1 MKKILAVFLTMI
13 FASLNACYAFS
24 EMYYLPNTNVGG
36 IKSIVSAGYSN
47 YDYKLLKTD
56 PYYGVDQYYSS
67 DYAIVILQQ
76 NGADGIYY
84 YQSNNNK
91 KINKAIL
98 KKIKKQGISYQ
109 EYQNT
114 SVLAVYD
121 RLADELRTGKTDT
134 NRYTFE
140 EPVRQSQPTIIIGQ
154 NSNQNNNNGNYN
166 TYNSTPVVQENTL
179 RGGVAK
185 IAEGTK
191 LNAYLQTPINT
202 ASAGKGDQII
212 AVLMQ
217 DLTYNNAV
225 VFPQGSLI
233 YGTLTRVVHASYG
246 SRNGKVKIQFNQIVT
261 PENKSYNIS
270 TEDVDFNVSN
280 DGKVKSVVSNAAV
293 GAVIGAVGGLLYA
306 VLSGGDIGTAAAI
319 GAGVGAGTGLAGAA
333 IEKGVDAEIPSFT
346 EMELVLT
353 KPVSVTI
360 NY

>member
-1 MKKILAVFLTMI
+1 MKKLLALIFTMI
-13 FASLNACYAFS
+13 FVSFNACYAFS
-24 EMYYLPNTNVGG
+24 EMYYLPNTNVNSV
-36 IKSIVSAGYSN
+36 KSIVTSGFSS
-47 YDYKLLKTD
+47 YDFNIRKSD
-56 PYYGVDQYYSS
+56 PYYAVSQYDSS

-84 YQSNNNK
+84 YQANNNK

-98 KKIKKQGISYQ
+98 KKIKRQGITYE
-109 EYQNT
+109 EYQN
-114 SVLAVYD
+114 SNVEAVYN
-121 RLADELRTGKTDT
+121 RLADELRTGRADT

-140 EPVRQSQPTIIIGQ
+140 EPVVSQAGGIIINGQ
-154 NSNQNNNNGNYN
+154 NPNKTQV
-166 TYNSTPVVQENTL
+166 TSTVQENTL

-185 IAEGTK
+185 IATGTK
-191 LNAYLQTPINT
+191 MNVYLQTPINT
-202 ASAGKGDQII
+202 SSASKGDQII

-233 YGTLTRVVHASYG
+233 YGTLTKAVHASYG

-261 PENKSYNIS
+261 PENKSYSIS
-270 TEDVDFNVSN
+270 TEDIDFAVSN

-293 GAVIGAVGGLLYA
+293 GAIVGAVGGLLYA

-319 GAGVGAGTGLAGAA
+319 GAGAGAGVGLAGAA
-333 IEKGVDAEIPSFT
+333 VEKGVDAEIPSFT